1 MIRKIL
7 VALAVAA
14 ALLGATAAPAAAD
27 GGPTNCTS
35 CHS

>member
-1 MIRKIL
+1 MIRRIL
-7 VALAVAA
+7 ISLAIAA
-14 ALLGATAAPAAAD
+14 ALVGGTAGAAFAD